1 MGASK
6 GYIFENPDGTL
17 FQLKPVY
24 EKKPNINENNLSR
37 LQKNPL
43 NLNQMIVPIIVEE
56 EFGIYIPH
64 P

>member
-1 MGASK
+1 
-6 GYIFENPDGTL
+6 
-17 FQLKPVY
+17 LKPVL
-24 EKKPNINENNLSR
+24 EKKPLINENNLSR

-43 NLNQMIVPIIVEE
+43 NLNHMIIPIIVEE